1 MENKEPLVSVIMNC
15 YNSDTYLKEAI
26 NSVMAQTYQNLEII
40 FWDNQSTDKSA
51 EIVKSYD
58 DKRIKYFYAPTHT
71 LLGEARNL
79 AIEKASGEWI
89 GILDCDDVW
98 YENKLEIQLDD
109 ILDEIGMIYSRAE
122 FLVEE
127 TGNSSLMAKSIK
139 KNYYPKRKNLPSGNI
154 FNELLYDCFIPLPSV
169 LIKRDLFEK
178 VGGIDSSLKVAED
191 YDIFLKIANISHVKA
206 IDEILCKYR
215 VHGNNLS
222 HANIEK
228 TFEESIELVKRYL
241 PDDNARKS
249 LTHWGMMYTLTM
261 IKSKK
266 NTIFFLKNLKL
277 SWFLP
282 FMKLIYRKFN

>member
-1 MENKEPLVSVIMNC
+1 VVTL
-15 YNSDTYLKEAI
+15 D
-26 NSVMAQTYQNLEII
+26 
-40 FWDNQSTDKSA
+40 SA

-58 DKRIKYFYAPTHT
+58 EERIKYFYAPTHT
-71 LLGEARNL
+71 ILGEARNL
-79 AIEKASGEWI
+79 AIKKASGEWI
-89 GILDCDDVW
+89 GILDCDDLW
-98 YENKLEIQLDD
+98 HENKLEIQLEN
-109 ILDEIGMIYSRAE
+109 ISDEIGMIYSRTE

-127 TGNSSLMAKSIK
+127 SGNKSFMAKSIK

-191 YDIFLKIANISHVKA
+191 YDIFLKIANISYVKA

-228 TFEESIELVKRYL
+228 TFEESINLVQSYKHILNINNYITYW
-241 PDDNARKS
+241 K
-249 LTHWGMMYTLTM
+249 
-261 IKSKK
+261 IKY
-266 NTIFFLKNLKL
+266 LKNILKQRNY
-277 SWFLP
+277 S
-282 FMKLIYRKFN
+282 KLIFEFFTLSPASIIKLLRNKIL